1 MPDPSSSKSKPT
13 LLERMSAML
22 LRAPDDRDQLLQLLR
37 QSQERDLLDAEAMS
51 MIEGVLQMTEV
62 CARDIMV
69 PRSQIDAIDITWSAA
84 EVVRYA
90 IQTAHSRFP
99 VVENDRDNVIGILHA
114 KDLLRLY
121 AEKEVSIRDLL
132 RPAHF
137 VPDTLRLNALL
148 RDFRLSR
155 KHLAIVVD
163 EYGGAA
169 GLITIENVL
178 EQIVGAIEDE
188 FDQGDDSDNIVQID
202 AGSYGPRF
210 RVSALTG
217 VAQFNKSLG
226 TNFDD
231 DAFDTVGGLVTERLG
246 RVPRRGERIE
256 LDRLVIEVIR
266 GDERSIHTLL
276 IEPLPDD
283 PAPR

>member
-1 MPDPSSSKSKPT
+1 
-13 LLERMSAML
+13 MSAAALARWGSRTLIGVPMVFL
-22 LRAPDDRDQLLQLLR
+22 LSFFLLPFLVVFKISVSEMDIVFFRD
-37 QSQERDLLDAEAMS
+37 
-51 MIEGVLQMTEV
+51 VL
-62 CARDIMV
+62 
-69 PRSQIDAIDITWSAA
+69 TW
-84 EVVRYA
+84 
-90 IQTAHSRFP
+90 
-99 VVENDRDNVIGILHA
+99 
-114 KDLLRLY
+114 
-121 AEKEVSIRDLL
+121 
-132 RPAHF
+132 
-137 VPDTLRLNALL
+137 
-148 RDFRLSR
+148 
-155 KHLAIVVD
+155 VD
-163 EYGGAA
+163 

-256 LDRLVIEVIR
+256 LDRLVIEVLH

-283 PAPR
+283 LAPR